1 MMLEQGFGDSL
12 YLYTNKC
19 LPPHCILVC
28 VQLQLVVTHTI
39 SHTYTNIQDHNFLPS
54 LEHQTLFNP
63 TAVFGSVQLQLV
75 VIGQY
80 TPLFAALYF
89 NYFSMF
95 FLLPPS
101 FIPLFSCD
109 YTREGAHRE
118 EGLEGCSQWSAS
130 KVEKAILCG

>member
-1 MMLEQGFGDSL
+1 MFEQGFGDSL
-12 YLYTNKC
+12 YLYINKC
-19 LPPHCILVC
+19 LPPYCILVC

-54 LEHQTLFNP
+54 LEYQTLFNP

-95 FLLPPS
+95 FSSLLPS
-101 FIPLFSCD
+101 FLCFLVITQERANTERRGWRGVLNGQQVKQE
-109 YTREGAHRE
+109 R
-118 EGLEGCSQWSAS
+118 
-130 KVEKAILCG
+130 AILCG